1 MNAIINWQNMKNNF
15 IYRLFIYG
23 VFTDDL
29 FNRSI
34 KPLNKEFTVEKE
46 FEGLACVFMSVEQK
60 NLSQDENDHNSA
72 RTYALLKS
80 LGADV
85 TPILGKYKGREEKSL
100 LIINPSQMLVI
111 MLPIIAKKFN
121 QESVML
127 VSTQNRVNLVFSE
140 EGKKSEYIGR
150 LVVNSNPKAVLNDE
164 SYSIDLKRMIA
175 YQVVDD
181 ETYNKIEETEEPYK
195 MA

>member
-1 MNAIINWQNMKNNF
+1 M
-15 IYRLFIYG
+15 
-23 VFTDDL
+23 
-29 FNRSI
+29 
-34 KPLNKEFTVEKE
+34 EKE

-85 TPILGKYKGREEKSL
+85 TPILGKWNGREEKSL
-100 LIINPSQMLVI
+100 MIIQPTGLLMV
-111 MLPIIAKKFN
+111 MLPMLAKKFN

-127 VSTQNRVNLVFSE
+127 VSTQNRVNLVYSE
-140 EGKKSEYIGR
+140 EGKASEFIGR
-150 LVVNSNPKAVLNDE
+150 LVVNSNPKSVLNDE

-175 YQVVDD
+175 YQVVS
-181 ETYNKIEETEEPYK
+181 EEEYNKIEDSTEPYK